1 MAEQW
6 LTYRQ
11 LGELWNTTPEA
22 ARLRSRRANYQRRT
36 NEQGT
41 AEVLVEADDPV
52 LRTGRE
58 AMDEAQ
64 QMGIPVPY
72 NPDVP
77 YDVAMAS
84 IEEMQRQVS
93 DLLEQ
98 LNKTEALVDSL
109 RKSLDHERQQVSQ
122 LMTALLRRGEKPSR
136 GGWLFWRRSTRGKD
150 EGAGQVLPRQ
160 TVNPPDSPDAEP
172 AGMSIPPDK
181 PL

>member
-36 NEQGT
+36 NEQGS
-41 AEVLVEADDPV
+41 AEVLVEADDTV
-52 LRTGRE
+52 LRTGRDG
-58 AMDEAQ
+58 MAQ
-64 QMGIPVPY
+64 EQQGGLPVPY
-72 NPDVP
+72 NSDVP

-84 IEEMQRQVS
+84 IEELQRQVS

-98 LNKTEALVDSL
+98 LNRTEALVDSL

-122 LMTALLRRGEKPSR
+122 LMSALLRRGEKQAR
-136 GGWLFWRRSTRGKD
+136 GGWLFWRKSNRGMEED
-150 EGAGQVLPRQ
+150 TGHVRVGQPVDLPEAPDSDPQ
-160 TVNPPDSPDAEP
+160 AVSNPPDKQA
-172 AGMSIPPDK
+172 
-181 PL
+181 